1 MVSQGSNGLIF
12 ALIALDSGSYAVPAN
27 AQWTKERLIKSILE
41 LQSKDGGFPLTAG
54 STDDVDITA
63 MAVTA
68 LSSHNDQAEVK
79 AAADK
84 AIAWLSQQQLEGGGF
99 KLSGAENSESTSQV
113 IIALSAA
120 GVGPNDSRFIKAKG
134 GLLSHLASFRQS
146 TGGYA
151 HSAGQPGNSLATE
164 QALLALAAYDLFLAG
179 EAKLFSI
186 SPAAS
191 GSVSFADESKISSWA
206 LDSVHKA
213 YEQKLME
220 GVSGSSLIFAPKQNI
235 TRAEFAALLLRLT
248 DQTPAAASAA
258 PVFSD
263 VK

>member
-1 MVSQGSNGLIF
+1 MALAVAAAGGDPQNIGGYNLIEKIYNNDHMVSQGSNGLIF

-99 KLSGAENSESTSQV
+99 KL
-113 IIALSAA
+113 
-120 GVGPNDSRFIKAKG
+120 
-134 GLLSHLASFRQS
+134 
-146 TGGYA
+146 
-151 HSAGQPGNSLATE
+151 
-164 QALLALAAYDLFLAG
+164 
-179 EAKLFSI
+179 
-186 SPAAS
+186 
-191 GSVSFADESKISSWA
+191 
-206 LDSVHKA
+206 
-213 YEQKLME
+213 EQKTARAPRR
-220 GVSGSSLIFAPKQNI
+220 SSLP
-235 TRAEFAALLLRLT
+235 
-248 DQTPAAASAA
+248 
-258 PVFSD
+258 
-263 VK
+263 